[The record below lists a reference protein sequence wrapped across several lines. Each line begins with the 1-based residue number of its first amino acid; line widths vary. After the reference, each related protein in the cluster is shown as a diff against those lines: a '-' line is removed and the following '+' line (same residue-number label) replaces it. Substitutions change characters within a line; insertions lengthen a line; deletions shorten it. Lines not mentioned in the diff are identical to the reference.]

1 MRSSL
6 KAPQLA
12 RGLATELVMRAVR
25 GEKPAI
31 RRLQAALG
39 RAGKPISPE
48 PLVVTIL
55 NFSDD
60 VGPADGP
67 FGAGPYATALPR
79 PRRGE
84 CGGSALF
91 DVAGIH
97 AAQVDNCNDRQ

>member
-12 RGLATELVMRAVR
+12 RGLAPELVRRAVR
-25 GEKPAI
+25 GERPAI

-60 VGPADGP
+60 AGSFHAPVGAPPSAPAP
-67 FGAGPYATALPR
+67 PR
-79 PRRGE
+79 PRR
-84 CGGSALF
+84 
-91 DVAGIH
+91 
-97 AAQVDNCNDRQ
+97 

>member
-12 RGLATELVMRAVR
+12 RGLARELVMR
-25 GEKPAI
+25 AI

-55 NFSDD
+55 DFSDEA
-60 VGPADGP
+60 GFADDRAP
-67 FGAGPYATALPR
+67 P
-79 PRRGE
+79 
-84 CGGSALF
+84 SA
-91 DVAGIH
+91 AP
-97 AAQVDNCNDRQ
+97 